1 MRHFFKAAV
10 LTAFLLL
17 MGACTSVNDR
27 ISLLGGSM
35 ENVRIGSPVEATLSL
50 NIVNHRGKV
59 DISDISGR
67 VNMGE
72 KPIAYIC
79 AEPVIIPARDT
90 SEVKV
95 GIQAS
100 LAEGVGAL
108 TLMRMVSAGDIKDCT
123 LDLDF
128 TVRDFLGI
136 KHRKKMHEVSLG
148 KLIGNK

>member
-17 MGACTSVNDR
+17 MGACASVNDR

-35 ENVRIGSPVEATLSL
+35 ENVRIGNPVKATLSL

-67 VNMGE
+67 INMGE
-72 KPIAYIC
+72 KPIAYLY
-79 AEPVIIPARDT
+79 AEPIVIPARDT

-100 LAEGVGAL
+100 LAESVSAL
-108 TLMRMVSAGDIKDCT
+108 SLMRIVSGWDIEDCT

-136 KHRKKMHEVSLG
+136 KHRKKMHEVSLS

>member
-10 LTAFLLL
+10 LAAFLLL
-17 MGACTSVNDR
+17 MGACASVNDR
-27 ISLLGGSM
+27 ISLLGGSI
-35 ENVRIGSPVEATLSL
+35 ENVHIGNPIKATLSL
-50 NIVNHRGKV
+50 NIANHRSKV

-72 KPIAYIC
+72 KPIAYLC

-90 SEVKV
+90 SEVEV

-108 TLMRMVSAGDIKDCT
+108 SLMRIVSGGGIEDCT
-123 LDLDF
+123 LDLNF
-128 TVRDFLGI
+128 AVRDFLGI
-136 KHRKKMHEVSLG
+136 KHRKKMQEIPLT